1 MHKINTALV
10 TGGAGFIGSNLVDA
24 LLEQGTHVKVL
35 DNLSTGHIQNLDHV
49 MDDIDFTKGDIRDL
63 TTLSNLAQG
72 CDTIFHQAAVVSV
85 PLTVEDPI
93 FSAQVNDIGCLNVL
107 EAAKSAKVH
116 RVVLASS
123 CAVYGDDPALP
134 KIERM
139 QAKPQT
145 PYAVQKYTNELNAR
159 IYASLYDLETV
170 CLRYFNVFGPRQ
182 DPSSPYSGVISIFID
197 KALNQDAPLIYGNGE
212 QFRDFVFVKDV
223 VIANLLAATTES
235 ADCDVLNIGTG
246 QSITVNKLWSTIS
259 ALADC
264 DIQPTC
270 QEPRPGDIFGSLA
283 DISHA
288 KDILGF
294 EPQYSFNEGL
304 RLTYEWYREHIIE
317 Q

>member
-1 MHKINTALV
+1 MPQINKALV

-24 LLEQGTHVKVL
+24 LRKQGTHVTVL

-49 MDDIDFTKGDIRDL
+49 IADIQFTEGDIRDL

-85 PLTVEDPI
+85 PLTVKDPI
-93 FSAQVNDIGCLNVL
+93 FSAQVNDIGTLNVL
-107 EAAKSAKVH
+107 EAAKQANVK

-139 QAKPQT
+139 QIKPRT
-145 PYAVQKYTNELNAR
+145 PYAVQKYTNELNAA
-159 IYASLYDLETV
+159 IYTSLYNIETV

-223 VIANLLAATTES
+223 VNANLLAATTES
-235 ADCDVLNIGTG
+235 ADCRVLNIGTG
-246 QSITVNKLWSTIS
+246 HSITVNKLWTAIS

-264 DIQPTC
+264 DIEP
-270 QEPRPGDIFGSLA
+270 EYADPRPGDIFGSLA

-288 KDILGF
+288 RELINY
-294 EPQYSFNEGL
+294 EPKYAFDTGL
-304 RLTYEWYREHIIE
+304 QLTYRWYLNHRA
-317 Q
+317 